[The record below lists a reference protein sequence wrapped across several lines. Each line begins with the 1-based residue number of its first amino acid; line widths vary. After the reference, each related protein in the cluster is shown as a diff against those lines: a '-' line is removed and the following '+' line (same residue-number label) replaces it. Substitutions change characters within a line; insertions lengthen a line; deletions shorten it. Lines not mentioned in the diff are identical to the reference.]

1 MFCTALPYTMKEWVE
16 EQARSGRYG
25 NTSDY
30 VRQLISHGQE
40 RKYKTAH
47 MQALIDESLD
57 SAVREKTVAETLRQ
71 AKTVAQAY

>member
-47 MQALIDESLD
+47 M
-57 SAVREKTVAETLRQ
+57 
-71 AKTVAQAY
+71 